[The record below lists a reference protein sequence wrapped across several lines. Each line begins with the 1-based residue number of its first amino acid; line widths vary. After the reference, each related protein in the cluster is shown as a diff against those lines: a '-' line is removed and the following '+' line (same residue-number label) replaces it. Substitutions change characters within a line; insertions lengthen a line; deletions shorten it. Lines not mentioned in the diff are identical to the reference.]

1 MDKFDLYRDIASR
14 TGGDVYVGVVG
25 PVRTGKSTLIK
36 QVMQKLVVDGI
47 ENPDERSR
55 AIDEIPQSADGKTI
69 MTTQPRFVP
78 NEAVRVPVGEN
89 LAVNMRLIDCVGYLV
104 AGALGAEED
113 GKERMVSTPW
123 SEEQIPFSMAAEIGT
138 QKVIKEHSTIALA
151 VTTDG
156 SFSNISREDYVDAEE
171 RVVKELKECGKPF
184 AIVLNVANVNAPS
197 AIQLKDELSAKYDA
211 PVLLKNAEN
220 LTEQDIT
227 EILETILLEFAVTMI
242 DFDLPRWVRALPC
255 ENGVIK
261 ELLDVVRGVGDNVSK
276 MKDYEHID
284 TFFKNTE
291 YWQEPSSINLDAGKG
306 KIEVQLAPKEG
317 VFF

>member
-78 NEAVRVPVGEN
+78 NEAVRVPIGEN

-104 AGALGAEED
+104 GGALGAEEE

-123 SEEQIPFSMAAEIGT
+123 SEEQIPFSKAAEIGT
-138 QKVIKEHSTIALA
+138 KKSSRST
-151 VTTDG
+151 
-156 SFSNISREDYVDAEE
+156 
-171 RVVKELKECGKPF
+171 
-184 AIVLNVANVNAPS
+184 AP
-197 AIQLKDELSAKYDA
+197 LRL
-211 PVLLKNAEN
+211 
-220 LTEQDIT
+220 
-227 EILETILLEFAVTMI
+227 
-242 DFDLPRWVRALPC
+242 R
-255 ENGVIK
+255 
-261 ELLDVVRGVGDNVSK
+261 
-276 MKDYEHID
+276 
-284 TFFKNTE
+284 
-291 YWQEPSSINLDAGKG
+291 
-306 KIEVQLAPKEG
+306 
-317 VFF
+317 